1 MAASQIGISSATPMG
16 ANLVAGG
23 ASFRVWAPNAL
34 SVHVLGDF
42 NNHQLSDDGLLVA
55 DGAATGWVSS
65 LASQTGSATSSTS
78 LARAAKGASAT
89 PKRVSSRRP
98 SRASASSAA
107 PTFHGTRR
115 ATRRRA
121 STRS

>member
-1 MAASQIGISSATPMG
+1 MAASQLGISNATPMG

-55 DGAATGWVSS
+55 DGRGYWQGFIAGVEDR
-65 LASQTGSATSSTS
+65 QRYIFPVVGTGSEG
-78 LARAAKGASAT
+78 R
-89 PKRVSSRRP
+89 KRDP
-98 SRASASSAA
+98 
-107 PTFHGTRR
+107 
-115 ATRRRA
+115 
-121 STRS
+121 

>member
-1 MAASQIGISSATPMG
+1 MAASQLGISSATPMG

-55 DGAATGWVSS
+55 DGRGYWLGFIPGVADR
-65 LASQTGSATSSTS
+65 Q
-78 LARAAKGASAT
+78 
-89 PKRVSSRRP
+89 
-98 SRASASSAA
+98 
-107 PTFHGTRR
+107 RR
-115 ATRRRA
+115 AQA
-121 STRS
+121 